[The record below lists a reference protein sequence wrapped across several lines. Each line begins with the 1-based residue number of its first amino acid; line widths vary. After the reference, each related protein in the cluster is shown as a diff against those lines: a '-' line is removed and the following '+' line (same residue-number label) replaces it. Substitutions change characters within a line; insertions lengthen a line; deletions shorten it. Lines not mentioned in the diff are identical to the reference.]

1 MSENGDLQVCFWGV
15 RGSIS
20 ISDPNSVRYGG
31 NTSCLEV
38 QCGDRKLIFDAGS
51 GLRYLGNEM
60 MTSGKTF
67 DTDIFLTHTH
77 YDHICGIPFFKPFF
91 LPQNRFRIWAGHLLP
106 DTDLRSVLS
115 ALMTSPLFPV
125 PLEIF
130 QSKIEFHDF
139 LVGDDLI
146 SGPDVVVQT
155 ASLNHPDGATG
166 YRIEYGGQS
175 ICYLTDTEHVA
186 GELDQII
193 LQLIDGADMVI
204 YDSMYTEE
212 EYKNCVGWGHST
224 WEAGADL
231 CDAAGVPQFVIF
243 HHDPDHDD
251 DFMDKIA
258 KEAGNRRP
266 GTIVAREGMVL
277 HPARREASVQLPQRN
292 AAVAI

>member
-91 LPQNRFRIWAGHLLP
+91 LPQNKFRIWAGHLLP
-106 DTDLRSVLS
+106 ETDLRSVLS

-166 YRIEYGGQS
+166 YRIEYGGPVS
-175 ICYLTDTEHVA
+175 YTHLT
-186 GELDQII
+186 
-193 LQLIDGADMVI
+193 
-204 YDSMYTEE
+204 
-212 EYKNCVGWGHST
+212 
-224 WEAGADL
+224 
-231 CDAAGVPQFVIF
+231 
-243 HHDPDHDD
+243 
-251 DFMDKIA
+251 
-258 KEAGNRRP
+258 
-266 GTIVAREGMVL
+266 
-277 HPARREASVQLPQRN
+277 LPTK
-292 AAVAI
+292 A